1 VKNLI
6 STKAQYRN
14 GSYEVKKTV
23 LQRKLDTLYDRL
35 IHIINQLYKISD
47 DDYNTVKNDEMF
59 SAELQSRN
67 KMIDQTKEKSE
78 SQKLRGC
85 SGKFGENYRREE
97 LIEKNDNDNSSAKK
111 Q

>member
-1 VKNLI
+1 
-6 STKAQYRN
+6 
-14 GSYEVKKTV
+14 
-23 LQRKLDTLYDRL
+23 
-35 IHIINQLYKISD
+35 
-47 DDYNTVKNDEMF
+47 
-59 SAELQSRN
+59 
-67 KMIDQTKEKSE
+67 MIDQTKEKSE

>member
-59 SAELQSRN
+59 SAELT
-67 KMIDQTKEKSE
+67 I
-78 SQKLRGC
+78 
-85 SGKFGENYRREE
+85 EE
-97 LIEKNDNDNSSAKK
+97 
-111 Q
+111 